1 MERRFCDHCL
11 TDIEDE
17 LHFLIQCP
25 RYSHVRNTFFSAI
38 VQNHCKFFLS
48 LDDKSKFNWLLAN
61 SDDEVIIQ
69 LGSFVYECFEI
80 HGK

>member
-1 MERRFCDHCL
+1 MFV
-11 TDIEDE
+11 TPF
-17 LHFLIQCP
+17 FLQLFK
-25 RYSHVRNTFFSAI
+25 NI
-38 VQNHCKFFLS
+38 VKIFLS

>member
-1 MERRFCDHCL
+1 MFV
-11 TDIEDE
+11 T
-17 LHFLIQCP
+17 P
-25 RYSHVRNTFFSAI
+25 FFSAF
-38 VQNHCKFFLS
+38 VQKHCKKFLS